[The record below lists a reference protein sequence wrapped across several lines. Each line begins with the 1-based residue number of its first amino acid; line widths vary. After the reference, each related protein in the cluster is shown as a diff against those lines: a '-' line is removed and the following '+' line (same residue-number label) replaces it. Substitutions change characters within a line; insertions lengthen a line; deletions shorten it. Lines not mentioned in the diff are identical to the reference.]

1 MFAATLPAETW
12 AFMIV
17 LVRVAAFFSLA
28 PALGEA
34 TIPTNVRLLSA
45 LGIAFLAA
53 PTVAAGLPP
62 LPSSPLVMALAIAGE
77 IAAGLVMAMALRL
90 VFSGLHVA
98 GTLVGL
104 QSGMA
109 FAMAY
114 DPSQGQ
120 QSVLFSN
127 FLSLAGI
134 VLVFVSDLH
143 LVALRALVDSYVLF
157 PPGGLPPVRDFA
169 TIATDFAADGFR
181 LGVEMASPFILFGV
195 LFNLGLG
202 VLNRL
207 MPAMQVFFIAMPAQ
221 ILLNLLLLA
230 AAVGI
235 CLDAFAERFALA
247 LGRFLA

>member
-1 MFAATLPAETW
+1 MLAAILPAETW
-12 AFMIV
+12 AFMLV

-34 TIPTNVRLLSA
+34 VVPANVRLLMAVSV
-45 LGIAFLAA
+45 AFMLA
-53 PTVAAGLPP
+53 PVVARGLPP
-62 LPSSPLVMALAIAGE
+62 LPASPLAMALVVAGE
-77 IAAGLVMAMALRL
+77 IAAGLVMAMALRM
-90 VFSGLHVA
+90 VVSGLHVA
-98 GTLVGL
+98 GALFGL

-127 FLSLAGI
+127 FLTLAGV
-134 VLVFVSDLH
+134 VLVFASGLH
-143 LVALRALVDSYVLF
+143 LVALGGLADSYVLF
-157 PPGGLPPVRDFA
+157 PPGGLPPVRDFT
-169 TIATDFAADGFR
+169 TIATDFVAEGFR
-181 LGVEMASPFILFGV
+181 IGVEIASPFILFGI

-202 VLNRL
+202 ILNRL

-230 AAVGI
+230 ASIGI
-235 CLDAFAERFALA
+235 GLELFAGRFAAA